1 MKIRVLRLVCLLCLF
16 MPRVSV
22 AQIYTRSSSHYSAHM
37 PSVSM
42 RSTSCMRTATSTNAV
57 RTERAYGYNASRSNN
72 ASSSASAYKPVAN
85 VQGFYTAAS
94 NVYGGI
100 TAAQTQSSAW
110 KSGPR
115 RAKMDD
121 DPPSQPEDDSC
132 DQCNWVYD
140 EERGIFVCT
149 GCGCTDQ
156 VGCACANG
164 GDYCHCPIGDG
175 ADVLVMMFA
184 LAMTYGIFKVRKGKK
199 ELPEC

>member
-1 MKIRVLRLVCLLCLF
+1 MKEKVLKFVCLLCLF

-22 AQIYTRSSSHYSAHM
+22 AQIFTHSSSHRSAHM

-57 RTERAYGYNASRSNN
+57 RTERAYSYNASRSNN

-115 RAKMDD
+115 KIVTPYKPDGEHC
-121 DPPSQPEDDSC
+121 QE
-132 DQCNWVYD
+132 CNWVQD
-140 EERGIFVCT
+140 EESKDIYCLI
-149 GCGCTDQ
+149 CGCEYENDCD
-156 VGCACANG
+156 CAES
-164 GDYCHCPIGDG
+164 GDYCHCPVGDG
-175 ADVLVMMFA
+175 MDVLVLMSA
-184 LAMTYGIFKVRKGKK
+184 LAMTYGIFKVRKGKN

>member
-1 MKIRVLRLVCLLCLF
+1 MKIRVLKLVCLLCLF

-22 AQIYTRSSSHYSAHM
+22 AQIFTHSSSHRSAQM

-42 RSTSCMRTATSTNAV
+42 RSTSGMRTATSTNAV
-57 RTERAYGYNASRSNN
+57 RTERAYSYNASRSNN

-115 RAKMDD
+115 KIVTPYKPDGEHC
-121 DPPSQPEDDSC
+121 QE
-132 DQCNWVYD
+132 CNWVQD
-140 EERGIFVCT
+140 EESKDIYCLI
-149 GCGCTDQ
+149 CGCEYENDCE
-156 VGCACANG
+156 CA
-164 GDYCHCPIGDG
+164 DYCHCPVGDG
-175 ADVLVMMFA
+175 MDVLVLMFA
-184 LAMTYGIFKVRKGKK
+184 LAMTYGILKVRKGKK